1 MLLTLLMARLIC
13 SPPACAIAPLYAA
26 AVRPTRRPTRG
37 SGGVLATAL
46 AAPTAHGAAPY
57 WALVP
62 APVPPRSRR
71 SGALGEGGAQYGAP
85 TAAAAA
91 EHCAVPSARL

>member
-1 MLLTLLMARLIC
+1 MLLTLLMTRLIC
-13 SPPACAIAPLYAA
+13 SPPACAIIPLYAA

-85 TAAAAA
+85 AAAAAA